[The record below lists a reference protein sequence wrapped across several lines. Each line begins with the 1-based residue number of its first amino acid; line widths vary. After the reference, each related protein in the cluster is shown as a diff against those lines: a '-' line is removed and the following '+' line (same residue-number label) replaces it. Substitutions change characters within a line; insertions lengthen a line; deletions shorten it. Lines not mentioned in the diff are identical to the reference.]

1 MFKGNTLF
9 PWDLHTMAPCS
20 HPSWLHV
27 SNVGEPAIH
36 DEGCFT
42 RLLDNLNDARTQQP
56 SLLFFVGQQAKTAAL
71 RELFPYNTFKKKRNN
86 DGVDLRLDNTT
97 IASNYPI
104 FIADGDPRLPAL
116 STLSNWSCHESRSYR
131 LQWECP
137 SLHNI
142 SDFLYARVLFLFTDV
157 ICVFADD
164 FSCLEDVIDLLKAWA
179 AAGSASHLPYLIR
192 PKIVI
197 VATGDEASVTFNV
210 LQAQDFKFGLNQQDL
225 INFFSSIIVLYLTEA
240 PISSLA
246 RHRRLKEVLL
256 RHADEMRQ
264 LRQQLR
270 LLYSAVHLNRF
281 LQEAVKHVA
290 LSSKKAFNFI
300 LISRLSNPIDDEYIQ
315 HLSTFV
321 RLANEHG
328 FSLEEQASL
337 MASGMLMDAY
347 PPGMHGE
354 LSFP

>member
-1 MFKGNTLF
+1 
-9 PWDLHTMAPCS
+9 MAPCS

-27 SNVGEPAIH
+27 SNVQEPAIH
-36 DEGCFT
+36 DEGRFT
-42 RLLDNLNDARTQQP
+42 RLLDDLNDARTQQP
-56 SLLFFVGQQAKTAAL
+56 SLLLFVGQQAKTTAL
-71 RELFPYNTFKKKRNN
+71 RELFPYNTFKKKRKN
-86 DGVDLRLDNTT
+86 DGLDLRLDNTT

-137 SLHNI
+137 SRHNI

-157 ICVFADD
+157 ICLFADD
-164 FSCLEDVIDLLKAWA
+164 FSCLEDVIDLLKSWA
-179 AAGSASHLPYLIR
+179 IAGSASNLPYLIR

-270 LLYSAVHLNRF
+270 LLYSAVHLNYF

-290 LSSKKAFNFI
+290 LSSKTTFNFI
-300 LISRLSNPIDDEYIQ
+300 LTSRLSNSIDNKYIQ
-315 HLSTFV
+315 HLFIFV
-321 RLANEHG
+321 RLTNKHG
-328 FSLEEQASL
+328 FSLEKQASL

-347 PPGMHGE
+347 PPGMHSK
-354 LSFP
+354 LSLSRPN

>member
-1 MFKGNTLF
+1 
-9 PWDLHTMAPCS
+9 MAPCS
-20 HPSWLHV
+20 HPTWLHV
-27 SNVGEPAIH
+27 SNVQEPTIH
-36 DEGCFT
+36 DEGRLT
-42 RLLDNLNDARTQQP
+42 RLLDDLNDTKTQQP
-56 SLLFFVGQQAKTAAL
+56 SLLFFVGQQAKTTAL
-71 RELFPYNTFKKKRNN
+71 RELFPYNTFKKKRSN
-86 DGVDLRLDNTT
+86 DGVDLRLDSTT

-104 FIADGDPRLPAL
+104 LIADGDPRLQAL
-116 STLSNWSCHESRSYR
+116 STLSKWSCHESRSYR

-137 SLHNI
+137 SLHTI

-164 FSCLEDVIDLLKAWA
+164 FSCLKDVIDLLKSWA

-197 VATGDEASVTFNV
+197 VVTGDEASVTFNV

-225 INFFSSIIVLYLTEA
+225 ITFFSSIVVLYLTEA
-240 PISSLA
+240 PISPLA

-264 LRQQLR
+264 MRQDHR

-281 LQEAVKHVA
+281 VEEAVQHVA

-300 LISRLSNPIDDEYIQ
+300 LASRLSNPIDDEYVQ

-328 FSLEEQASL
+328 FSVEKQASL
-337 MASGMLMDAY
+337 VASGMLMDAY
-347 PPGMHGE
+347 PPGMHGG
-354 LSFP
+354 LICL